1 MTRRSL
7 MSLGVLGVAIAVVS
21 ILTDPVMGQAQKPA
35 APARAATA
43 AAKPAARAAT
53 PAKTPWGDPDLQGTW
68 NFATSTPLERPA
80 IAGEK
85 AVLSEQEAEEFAEK
99 LAFDLTRDRRDG
111 GNAADVARA
120 YNEHWMDA
128 RRLEI
133 VTDKR
138 TSLIVDPPDGRIP
151 PRVPLT
157 PERKQAA
164 QELAARAARF
174 NAGMPWSH
182 EEFTPPV
189 RGIIRTDRPPYLGTI
204 YNNTAQIFQSPGYV
218 VILQEM
224 IHSSR
229 VIPLDGRPHIGSN
242 LRQWL
247 GDTRGRFE
255 GTTLV
260 VETTNFRKDL
270 GAVYG
275 NGNPDTF
282 KIVERFT
289 RVSPDS
295 LNYEFTVSDP
305 NTWTKPWTAIVPW
318 TRITEQLYEYTHA
331 RRQLRSRASAPRRSR
346 AGSERGEATRSVE
359 PSCRRRRRRPL
370 NKELVVHA
378 SGFSVLGSCSGS
390 CEPRTP
396 NRT

>member
-7 MSLGVLGVAIAVVS
+7 MSLGGLSVAIALVS
-21 ILTDPVMGQAQKPA
+21 LWAVPVMGQAQKPA
-35 APARAATA
+35 APARPAAP
-43 AAKPAARAAT
+43 AAKPAARTPT
-53 PAKTPWGDPDLQGTW
+53 PAKTPWGDPDLQGIW

-80 IAGEK
+80 SVGEK

-120 YNEHWMDA
+120 YNEHWMDN
-128 RRLEI
+128 RRLEMLS
-133 VTDKR
+133 DKR

-151 PRVPLT
+151 PRVPPT
-157 PERKQAA
+157 PERKLAA
-164 QELAARAARF
+164 QELGARAARF
-174 NAGMPWSH
+174 NAGMPESH

-242 LRQWL
+242 LKQWL

-275 NGNPDTF
+275 NANPDTF

-295 LNYEFTVSDP
+295 LNYEFTISDP

-318 TRITEQLYEYTHA
+318 ARIKEQLYEYTTHEDNYDLVHLLVGA
-331 RRQLRSRASAPRRSR
+331 RVREA
-346 AGSERGEATRSVE
+346 RGEKPPD
-359 PSCRRRRRRPL
+359 PSSRP
-370 NKELVVHA
+370 A
-378 SGFSVLGSCSGS
+378 GGGGGDD
-390 CEPRTP
+390 R
-396 NRT
+396 

>member
-1 MTRRSL
+1 MRRFL
-7 MSLGVLGVAIAVVS
+7 MSVGVFGVVAAAVPVLIVPIAA
-21 ILTDPVMGQAQKPA
+21 QAQKPA
-35 APARAATA
+35 APAPAPRAAA
-43 AAKPAARAAT
+43 PAKPAPAARATT
-53 PAKTPWGDPDLQGTW
+53 PLRTPWGDPDLQGIW

-80 IAGEK
+80 ALGEK
-85 AVLSEQEAEEFAEK
+85 AVLSDQEAEEFAEK

-120 YNEHWMDA
+120 YNEHWMDS

-133 VTDKR
+133 LSDKR

-164 QELAARAARF
+164 QEGAARVARF
-174 NAGMPWSH
+174 NAGLPLSH

-204 YNNTAQIFQSPGYV
+204 YNNTAQIFQSPGQV

-224 IHSSR
+224 IHSAR
-229 VIPLDGRPHIGSN
+229 VIPLDGRPHIGPT

-247 GDTRGRFE
+247 GDTRGRWE
-255 GTTLV
+255 GNTLV
-260 VETTNFRKDL
+260 LETTNFRKDP

-275 NGNPDTF
+275 NANPDTF

-289 RVSPDS
+289 RVSPEV
-295 LNYEFTVSDP
+295 LNYEFTISDP
-305 NTWTKPWTAIVPW
+305 STWTRPWTAMVPW
-318 TRITEQLYEYTHA
+318 SKTNDQLYEYTTHEDNYDAVHLLVGA
-331 RRQLRSRASAPRRSR
+331 RVREA
-346 AGSERGEATRSVE
+346 RGEKVPES
-359 PSCRRRRRRPL
+359 SGRP
-370 NKELVVHA
+370 A
-378 SGFSVLGSCSGS
+378 GGGDD
-390 CEPRTP
+390 R
-396 NRT
+396 